1 MKRHDL
7 IYVRPS
13 AWRAELEARD
23 DLPADTI
30 IAGWIDNGWPL
41 IGRRALPGEMRGVA
55 LGLPL
60 PPFAGKGRLSF
71 VLKPEDIVST
81 TPPLSLCS
89 AGAYAPQTWLPTL
102 QRLADLEAR
111 LGVEIRLFGSLAWQ
125 ALTGLEYLHSRSDLD
140 LLLLVD
146 QAVDI
151 RGLSA
156 RLAAIEAEAPMRLD
170 GEVIRNDGAAVN
182 WREFLAG
189 AQEVLVKTISGVALI
204 KTEVFLAGGMRS

>member
-1 MKRHDL
+1 M
-7 IYVRPS
+7 
-13 AWRAELEARD
+13 
-23 DLPADTI
+23 
-30 IAGWIDNGWPL
+30 
-41 IGRRALPGEMRGVA
+41 
-55 LGLPL
+55 
-60 PPFAGKGRLSF
+60 
-71 VLKPEDIVST
+71 
-81 TPPLSLCS
+81 
-89 AGAYAPQTWLPTL
+89 
-102 QRLADLEAR
+102 
-111 LGVEIRLFGSLAWQ
+111 FGSLAWQ